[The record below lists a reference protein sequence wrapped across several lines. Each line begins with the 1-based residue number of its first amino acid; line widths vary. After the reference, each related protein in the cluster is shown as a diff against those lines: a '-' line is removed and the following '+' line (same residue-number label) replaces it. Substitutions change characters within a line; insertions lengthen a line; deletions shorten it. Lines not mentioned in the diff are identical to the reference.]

1 MEPMADIPVEAA
13 AEVAL
18 DIAMSIEDVD
28 MCDISILVGERVAQG
43 EGRVGGTTKAFQ
55 PVDGL
60 KRAVLADERRFDPD
74 GQFPR
79 MQSRRGAR
87 NWQNDKDHWQCQCE
101 DSASWTGKRKQAV
114 LLSHMLSYVG
124 RSVFSTLTAV

>member
-1 MEPMADIPVEAA
+1 MKTIDMEPMADIPVEAA

-74 GQFPR
+74 GQVEH
-79 MQSRRGAR
+79 RRSFQECSQDEAR
-87 NWQNDKDHWQCQCE
+87 AIGKMIRT
-101 DSASWTGKRKQAV
+101 TGSVNVKMV
-114 LLSHMLSYVG
+114 LRGQVSGNRRYCCY
-124 RSVFSTLTAV
+124 TCWAT